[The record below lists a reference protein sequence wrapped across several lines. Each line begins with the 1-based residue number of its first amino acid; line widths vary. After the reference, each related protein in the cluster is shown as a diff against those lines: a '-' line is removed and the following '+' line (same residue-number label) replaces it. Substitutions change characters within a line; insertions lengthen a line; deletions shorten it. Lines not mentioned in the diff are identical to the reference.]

1 MRALQWSLGVLA
13 FTVVVVAF
21 SSGPDPGFTGAP
33 GESTCTVCHSGRVN
47 PDDRGKVRLEDLPNG
62 YIPGEQYILKLS
74 VLHPDPDRRRW
85 GFQMTA
91 LTDLGNAPAGEFP
104 VVGNRGLVDP
114 TWTQRKIGGPGG
126 RRQYMSHTAESTADL
141 SRRGGDSWLIAW
153 EAPSADIGGLAFYAA
168 GNAADGDRTPAG
180 DKIFTGVFPIPGALR
195 LLPEEAFAVPFSSP
209 ITALAWD
216 DFDRDGFPD
225 LFLIG
230 EGRYSLFRNER
241 GKLVDVS
248 KASGIPRLGSGRA
261 AAWGDFNGDGWPDL
275 YIVNEGQDFL
285 LRNEGDGTFREIA
298 RSAGIVET
306 ASGRA
311 AAWGDFD
318 GDGRLDLYVVND
330 GQDALY
336 RNVGDEMFAP
346 LDPISAGLAEDAP
359 GRAAAW
365 GDFDGDGRLDL
376 YVANEG
382 PDALYRNL
390 GGGRFQDVA
399 SSAGIRREGISTAV
413 AWFEFD
419 GDGRPDLFVV
429 REGQDIVYRNRGD
442 GTFEVVDP
450 NGAGYANEGTE
461 GVLAVADFDG
471 DGRHDVFVAKAG
483 AVFLFRNR
491 GNGTFGRVVGR
502 PGFDVRPVPSPRGA
516 AWIDSDG
523 DGRMDL
529 FLAGSDGTHALY
541 RGKIG
546 R

>member
-13 FTVVVVAF
+13 FTGVVVAF
-21 SSGPDPGFTGAP
+21 SNGPDPGFTGAP
-33 GESTCTVCHSGRVN
+33 GESTCAVCHSGLVN

-62 YIPGEQYILKLS
+62 YIPGEQYLLKLS

-104 VVGNRGLVDP
+104 VVGNRGLADP
-114 TWTQRKIGGPGG
+114 MRTQRKIGGPDG

-141 SRRGGDSWLIAW
+141 SRRGGDSWRIAW
-153 EAPSADIGGLAFYAA
+153 EAPPMDMGSITFYAV
-168 GNAADGDRTPAG
+168 GNAANGDRTLSG
-180 DKIFTGVFPIPGALR
+180 DKIFTGRFSIPGALR

-230 EGRYSLFRNER
+230 EGQYFLFRNER
-241 GKLVDVS
+241 GKLVDVTE
-248 KASGIPRLGSGRA
+248 ASGIPRLGSGRA
-261 AAWGDFNGDGWPDL
+261 AAWGDFNSDGRPDL

-399 SSAGIRREGISTAV
+399 SAAGIHRGGISTAV

-450 NGAGYANEGTE
+450 NRAGYANDGTE

-491 GNGTFGRVVGR
+491 GDGTFGRIVGR
-502 PGFDVRPVPSPRGA
+502 AGFDVAPVLFPRGA

-529 FLAGSDGTHALY
+529 FLASSDGTHALY

-546 R
+546 G